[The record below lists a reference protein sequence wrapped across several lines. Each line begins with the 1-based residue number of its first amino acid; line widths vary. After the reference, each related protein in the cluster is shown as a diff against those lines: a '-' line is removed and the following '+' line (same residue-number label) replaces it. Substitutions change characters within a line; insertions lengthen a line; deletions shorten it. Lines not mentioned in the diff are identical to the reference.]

1 MDTKDFIHTGWW
13 APTLT
18 TTEDPSLQVIER
30 DNGDSW
36 SISFYAGNTKID
48 HINME
53 MFCGTKLNEDV
64 LRLPVYSDEG
74 VFLGSVAERLKDA
87 YHLMH
92 YDYKINNGA

>member
-1 MDTKDFIHTGWW
+1 MKDFIHTGWW

-18 TTEDPSLQVIER
+18 TTEDPLLQVIER
-30 DNGDSW
+30 DNGYTW
-36 SISFYAGNTKID
+36 SISFYVGEKKID

-53 MFCGTKLNEDV
+53 MFGGTKLNEDV

-74 VFLGSVAERLKDA
+74 ILLGSVAERLENA

>member
-1 MDTKDFIHTGWW
+1 MKDFIHTGWW

-18 TTEDPSLQVIER
+18 TTEDPLLEVIER
-30 DNGDSW
+30 DNGYSW
-36 SISFYAGNTKID
+36 SISFYVGNTKID

-53 MFCGTKLNEDV
+53 MFCGSKLNEDV

-74 VFLGSVAERLKDA
+74 VFLGSVAERLEDA

-92 YDYKINNGA
+92 YDYNTNKGA

>member
-1 MDTKDFIHTGWW
+1 MKDFIHTGWW

-18 TTEDPSLQVIER
+18 TTEDPLLQVIER
-30 DNGDSW
+30 DNGYSW
-36 SISFYAGNTKID
+36 SISFYVGNTKID

-53 MFCGTKLNEDV
+53 MFCGSKLNEDV

-74 VFLGSVAERLKDA
+74 VFLGSVAERLEDA

-92 YDYKINNGA
+92 YDYNTNKGA

>member
-1 MDTKDFIHTGWW
+1 MKYFIHTGWW

-18 TTEDPSLQVIER
+18 TTEDPLLHVIER
-30 DNGDSW
+30 DNGYSW
-36 SISFYAGNTKID
+36 SISFYVGNTKID

-53 MFCGTKLNEDV
+53 MFCGSKLNEDV

-74 VFLGSVAERLKDA
+74 VFLGSVAERLEDA

-92 YDYKINNGA
+92 YDYNTNKGA